1 MRKLSLSDWGSLAEI
16 VATVAVV
23 ISLIFVVISLE
34 RNTAVMQASNDNFIY
49 ELQFA
54 RSRDIVSS
62 PGMASIY
69 VRHRNGEELS
79 AEEQERFYWDKMQ
92 ELSTWEL
99 AFNRHRDGLFS
110 TSQWKGWD
118 GYFKSSFIDQFSSDS
133 WAEVRDFYAE
143 DFQSHVDAAYAE
155 K

>member
-1 MRKLSLSDWGSLAEI
+1 MRKLSLSDWASVAEI

-23 ISLIFVVISLE
+23 VSLIFVVISLE

-49 ELQFA
+49 ELQYA

-69 VRHRNGEELS
+69 VKHRNGEELS
-79 AEEQERFYWDKMQ
+79 AEEQERFRWDKLQ

-110 TSQWKGWD
+110 TQLWEGWN
-118 GYFKSSFIDQFSSDS
+118 GYFKVSFIPQFPADK

-155 K
+155 

>member
-1 MRKLSLSDWGSLAEI
+1 MQKLSLSDWASLAEI
-16 VATVAVV
+16 VATIAVV

-54 RSRDIVSS
+54 RTRDIVSS

-69 VRHRNGEELS
+69 VKHRNGEELS
-79 AEEQERFYWDKMQ
+79 AEEQERFYWDMLQ
-92 ELSTWEL
+92 ELSTWEV

-110 TSQWKGWD
+110 TPQWEGWD
-118 GYFKSSFIDQFSSDS
+118 GYFKASLTDRLPADS
-133 WAEVRDFYAE
+133 WVEIRNFYAE
-143 DFQSHVDAAYAE
+143 DFQSHIDEVYAE

>member
-23 ISLIFVVISLE
+23 ISLVFVVISLE

-49 ELQFA
+49 ELQYA
-54 RSRDIVSS
+54 RTRDIVSS
-62 PGMASIY
+62 PGMAAIY
-69 VRHRNGEELS
+69 VKHRNGEELS
-79 AEEQERFYWDKMQ
+79 AEEQERFFWDKMQ
-92 ELSTWEL
+92 ELSTWEI

-110 TSQWKGWD
+110 TQLWEGWNK
-118 GYFKSSFIDQFSSDS
+118 YFEYSLIPQLSIDT
-133 WAEVRDFYAE
+133 WAEVRNFYAE
-143 DFQSHVDAAYAE
+143 DFQSHIDAIYAE